1 MPYLRNTN
9 RQFVIGIMLAVLS
22 AILLLGFTQGV
33 SADQRGR
40 GRGDSDERG
49 FRHKEYKDSRYNH
62 NHYYPAR
69 GQYIEVLPNGHQVV
83 VHGNARYYF
92 YGGAWYRP
100 AGPRFVIVAP
110 PFGMVVP
117 FLPPYY
123 ATVWLGGIPY
133 YYANN
138 VYYTHGQRGY
148 VVVEPPKGDVSQ
160 SPPTA
165 DQPFIY
171 PRKGQ
176 SEQQQANDRYECH
189 RWAAS
194 QTDYDP
200 TQPTGGMPEA
210 QTNQK
215 RTDYQ
220 RAMGACLDARD
231 YTVK

>member
-1 MPYLRNTN
+1 MFDFTEAIAMSYLSNTS
-9 RQFVIGIMLAVLS
+9 RHFVIVMMLAILS
-22 AILLLGFTQGV
+22 AIILMGFAQGA
-33 SADQRGR
+33 SAA
-40 GRGDSDERG
+40 ERG
-49 FRHKEYKDSRYNH
+49 FRHKEYRDSRYNH

-69 GQYIEVLPNGHQVV
+69 GQYIESLPSGHRAV

-92 YGGAWYRP
+92 HGGAWYRP

-123 ATVWLGGIPY
+123 ATIWLGGIPY

-138 VYYTHGQRGY
+138 VYYTQYGQRGY
-148 VVVEPPKGDVSQ
+148 VVVEPPKGEVSQ

-165 DQPFIY
+165 DQLFIY

-176 SEQQQANDRYECH
+176 SEQQQSSDRYDCH
-189 RWAAS
+189 RWAAG
-194 QTDYDP
+194 QADFDP
-200 TQPTGGMPEA
+200 TQPADGMPEA
-210 QTNQK
+210 QMNQK